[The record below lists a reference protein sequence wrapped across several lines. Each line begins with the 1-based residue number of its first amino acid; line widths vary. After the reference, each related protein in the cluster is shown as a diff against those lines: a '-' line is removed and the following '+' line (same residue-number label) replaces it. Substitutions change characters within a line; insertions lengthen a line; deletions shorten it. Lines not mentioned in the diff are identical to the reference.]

1 MVKVERIV
9 VFVVVVLVVVV
20 VVVALVVVVVFAAVV
35 GLRSPHMSPPRTIM
49 IVTGSRGGMKN
60 LHEAQGL

>member
-49 IVTGSRGGMKN
+49 IVTGSRGV
-60 LHEAQGL
+60 